1 MGWKRMFSRKKLPP
15 FPHDFWLEEME
26 QARGDA
32 EALIVPHQYEGK
44 LKYLFFPGCQL
55 GASDPRYP
63 QAVYQLLCQVEP
75 ATAMWLSCCGAPSY
89 WVGEIEQYR
98 AVQNA
103 LHQQWEQLGKPTLV
117 LACMSCKKIIDYV
130 LPDVQPVTVYEILAA
145 ADDLELPI
153 YEGMPE
159 LALADPCMARDETA
173 VRKAVCTLLERM
185 RVPYHILHE
194 DMHTLPCCGFGGNI
208 EGPNLAAAQ
217 AAAKAHISSEP
228 RPYLAYCVN
237 CRDVFAGA
245 GKKSL
250 HILDLVTGLNG
261 LERPTPHLSLR
272 RDNRRLAKAL
282 ALGKEKEE
290 CLGIKL
296 VMDDEVAQM
305 MDDSLISA
313 DHVRRLIAR
322 AEQSGMKFIDEAG
335 INIAHLPL
343 CGVTIWAEYRPLG
356 ERTYQLLSVYFH
368 RMERVEGPPTD
379 GERVSGE

>member
-1 MGWKRMFSRKKLPP
+1 MFLP
-15 FPHDFWLEEME
+15 
-26 QARGDA
+26 
-32 EALIVPHQYEGK
+32 
-44 LKYLFFPGCQL
+44 
-55 GASDPRYP
+55 
-63 QAVYQLLCQVEP
+63 
-75 ATAMWLSCCGAPSY
+75 
-89 WVGEIEQYR
+89 
-98 AVQNA
+98 
-103 LHQQWEQLGKPTLV
+103 
-117 LACMSCKKIIDYV
+117 
-130 LPDVQPVTVYEILAA
+130 
-145 ADDLELPI
+145 
-153 YEGMPE
+153 
-159 LALADPCMARDETA
+159 ALAKE
-173 VRKAVCTLLERM
+173 
-185 RVPYHILHE
+185 
-194 DMHTLPCCGFGGNI
+194 
-208 EGPNLAAAQ
+208 
-217 AAAKAHISSEP
+217 
-228 RPYLAYCVN
+228 
-237 CRDVFAGA
+237 
-245 GKKSL
+245 SL